1 MIIYQDN
8 YQNIP
13 ICTRSVDLLISSIPL
28 VILKDSAVFFQWA
41 SEVLA
46 DDGIL
51 LIDCPRDY
59 IPSQFDREQWHL
71 QWTYAT
77 PEIYPENDNQYLACF
92 TRGHSVP
99 VPDRLP
105 YQKHSHRKMRHL
117 CEFDPVLIK
126 TLITRF
132 SKENAVVL
140 DPFCGT
146 GTVPRIARDLN
157 RRAIGIDL
165 RCPFTNEC

>member
-1 MIIYQDN
+1 MIIYQGN
-8 YQNIP
+8 YQNTP
-13 ICTRSVDLLISSIPL
+13 ICARSIDLLISSIPL
-28 VILKDSAVFFQWA
+28 AILKDSAIFFQWV

-51 LIDCPRDY
+51 LIDCPHDR
-59 IPSQFDREQWHL
+59 IPSQFDGERWYL

-77 PEIYPENDNQYLACF
+77 PEIYTEDSDQCLACF

-99 VPDRLP
+99 APDRLP
-105 YQKHSHRKMRHL
+105 YQKHSHRKMHHS
-117 CEFDPVLIK
+117 CEFDPMLIK
-126 TLITRF
+126 ALITHL
-132 SKENAVVL
+132 STENAVVL

-157 RRAIGIDL
+157 RQAIGIDL